1 LTGVLVPARV
11 PVVAWNLATGERG
24 TANYQTTITQTI
36 PNHHKEK
43 SIMPY
48 QNIDASLSAADLQA
62 INDAFAAVLQK
73 LPFLV
78 NLTVDERRSTLKT
91 GPDRVSFVK
100 NANTAAQSHPEIFPA
115 SFSKEG
121 FKKDVDLF
129 EVLTELSTR
138 AASVL
143 SQIDDTRMAVGGE
156 AMQEAIQVYNYV
168 TEAAKTMP
176 GLKPVADQLGEQFKK
191 AGKPKEPAKPNP

>member
-1 LTGVLVPARV
+1 LLGILQRENAEQRTTKQPARK
-11 PVVAWNLATGERG
+11 PS
-24 TANYQTTITQTI
+24 QTITRRNRLCLIRTST
-36 PNHHKEK
+36 HHSRLPTCKR
-43 SIMPY
+43 S
-48 QNIDASLSAADLQA
+48 
-62 INDAFAAVLQK
+62 NDAFAAVLQK

-78 NLTVDERRSTLKT
+78 NLTADERKSTLKT
-91 GPDRVSFVK
+91 GPDRVSFVR
-100 NANTAAQSHPEIFPA
+100 NANTAAQAHPEIFPA

-168 TEAAKTMP
+168 TEAAKTLP